1 MGNLQDAARLLTP
14 AVTETIAALDLKPE
28 DTAAAT
34 LARRYA
40 KAIDGGDSDTLSW
53 LGPKLL
59 AVLEQLGATPAAR
72 AKAKG
77 GKPADDKPNRLQA
90 LRNARGA

>member
-1 MGNLQDAARLLTP
+1 MGNLQDAARLLKP
-14 AVTETIAALDLKPE
+14 AVADTIAALDLKPE
-28 DTAAAT
+28 DTAAAV

-40 KAIDGGDSDTLSW
+40 KAIDDGDGDALSW

-72 AKAKG
+72 AKLKG
-77 GKPADDKPNRLQA
+77 RPAPDGKPNRLSQ
-90 LRNARGA
+90 LRDARRA

>member
-1 MGNLQDAARLLTP
+1 MLRDSAELLAP
-14 AVTETIAALDLKPE
+14 AVAETIAALDLKPE
-28 DTAAAT
+28 DTAAAL

-40 KAIDGGDSDTLSW
+40 KAIDDGDGDTLSW

-59 AVLEQLGATPAAR
+59 TVLEQLGATPAAR

-77 GKPADDKPNRLQA
+77 VKAADGKPNRLQQ
-90 LRNARGA
+90 LRGA